1 MTPEFIRDALDEVAL
16 ATPILPQR
24 SRSRLYRPRNRAP
37 GFGTLINIIIGQQVS
52 THAAA
57 AIRARLEAV
66 FDPLTPEAFLAA
78 EDQTIRDVGFSAR
91 KVEYG
96 RGLAQA
102 IVDGTRDR
110 AACRPR

>member
-1 MTPEFIRDALDEVAL
+1 MTPEFIRDALDEVATRDADL
-16 ATPILPQR
+16 AAALQEVGYPE
-24 SRSRLYRPRNRAP
+24 PRNRAP

-57 AIRARLEAV
+57 AIRARLEEAL
-66 FDPLTPEAFLAA
+66 DPLTPEAFLAA

-96 RGLAQA
+96 RGLAP
-102 IVDGTRDR
+102 VSYTHLR
-110 AACRPR
+110 AHET